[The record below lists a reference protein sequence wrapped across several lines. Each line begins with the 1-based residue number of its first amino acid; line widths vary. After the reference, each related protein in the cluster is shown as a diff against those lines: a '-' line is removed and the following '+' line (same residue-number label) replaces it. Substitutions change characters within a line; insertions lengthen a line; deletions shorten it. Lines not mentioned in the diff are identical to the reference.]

1 MAVTALSMILLAQQ
15 YNHEVI
21 RQVNRRAITL
31 SILRKVIG
39 GGKNVTIPFETD
51 GQGASEYNEGADTTS
66 FAQDGQAGGILNW
79 GLYEAPVSITNL
91 AVDAAGT
98 TTAGP
103 AGNEDIWGRQLAN
116 GAAAT
121 CSYINKHLFL
131 GTGSGTGSAP
141 TIVGFGAALGSAS
154 NTYAGIDRS
163 SSTYALWRPNVSD
176 PGSATALTV
185 KMIRDDLANS
195 YTNGGS
201 RPDIALVKPGVFNVV
216 AGLLDPLRR
225 METET
230 IQAAGAPVNLAY
242 KVSTV
247 VIDGCTFIED
257 KDAGL
262 SGDTSGAGSI
272 IYLNSDYVEVELLMP
287 ALNKAAYAML
297 AGKGIIPASDGNS
310 LLNMSM
316 YFEPLA
322 KTGSAFKGRAALTA
336 QLKCLRPNAMGV
348 RRNVLIP

>member
-31 SILRKVIG
+31 SILRKTIG
-39 GGKNVTIPFETD
+39 AGKNVTIPFELS
-51 GQGASEYNEGADTTS
+51 GQGAQEYNEGADTST
-66 FAQDGQAGGILNW
+66 FAQDTQAGGILNW

-103 AGNEDIWGRQLAN
+103 QGNEDIWGRQLAN

-121 CSYINKHLFL
+121 CSVINQHLFT
-131 GTGSGTGSAP
+131 GTGTGTGSAP
-141 TIVGFGAALGSAS
+141 TIVGFGTALGSTT
-154 NTYAGIDRS
+154 NTYATFDRS
-163 SSTYALWRPNVSD
+163 QGTYALLRPNVTD
-176 PGSATALTV
+176 PGSTTALTIAQ
-185 KMIRDDLANS
+185 IRADLAAC
-195 YTNGGS
+195 YINGGS
-201 RPDIALVKPGVFNVV
+201 RPDVALVKPGVFNTV
-216 AGLLDPLRR
+216 AALLDPLRR

-230 IQAAGAPVNLAY
+230 VQVAGAPVNLAY
-242 KVSTV
+242 KVSTL

-257 KDAGL
+257 KDASL
-262 SGDTSGAGSI
+262 SGDSSVLGSI

-297 AGKGIIPASDGNS
+297 AGKGVIPAQDGNS

-336 QLKCLRPNAMGV
+336 QLKCLRPNSMGV
-348 RRNVLIP
+348 RRNITIT